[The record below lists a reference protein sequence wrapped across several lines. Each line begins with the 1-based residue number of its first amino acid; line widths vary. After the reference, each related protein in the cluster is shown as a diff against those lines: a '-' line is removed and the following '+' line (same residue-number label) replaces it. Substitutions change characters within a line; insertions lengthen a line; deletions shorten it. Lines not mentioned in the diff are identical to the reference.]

1 MSWHAHGM
9 RTWMLQRLTAVYI
22 LLYLLFF
29 IITVYRQPLHDF
41 SHWRT
46 LFVSPF
52 SNIATLV
59 FFYSLLF
66 HAWVGM
72 RDILIDY
79 VQVASIRY
87 FFLLL
92 ITLGVIAMAIWVS
105 MILFSVVVL

>member
-1 MSWHAHGM
+1 MSWRAHGL
-9 RTWMLQRLTAVYI
+9 RTWILQRLTALYVV
-22 LLYLLFF
+22 LYLLIFA
-29 IITVYRQPLHDF
+29 ITVFRLPLHDF
-41 SHWRT
+41 AHWHA

-52 SNIATLV
+52 ANIATLL

-66 HAWVGM
+66 HAWVGI

-87 FFLLL
+87 VIWLL
-92 ITLGVIAMAIWVS
+92 ITLGVVVMAIWIS